1 MTLLT
6 RRLVQNFAAISLIA
20 LVGGMAVAADD
31 DKGKKDKKF
40 FQPEN
45 LVVSRSVYDNQASN
59 VAVGTVLPPNCKNTT
74 GKCGKSSGAPFNGLY
89 PAVWNNDS
97 YDGSFGITSKIFL
110 DQITIHKPARS
121 SIRSKFLPTLPS
133 II

>member
-31 DKGKKDKKF
+31 DKGKKNKKF

-45 LVVSRSVYDNQASN
+45 LVVSRSVYDNQATN
-59 VAVGTVLPPNCKNTT
+59 VAVGTVLPPN
-74 GKCGKSSGAPFNGLY
+74 
-89 PAVWNNDS
+89 
-97 YDGSFGITSKIFL
+97 
-110 DQITIHKPARS
+110 
-121 SIRSKFLPTLPS
+121 
-133 II
+133 